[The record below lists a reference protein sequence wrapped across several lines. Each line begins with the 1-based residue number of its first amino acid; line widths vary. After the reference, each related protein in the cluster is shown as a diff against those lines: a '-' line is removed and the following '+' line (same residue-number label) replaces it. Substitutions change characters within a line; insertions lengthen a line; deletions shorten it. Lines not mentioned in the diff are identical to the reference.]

1 VRYNR
6 TTNPGSCNYTRT
18 VSKSKKNPWQT
29 HSVTEVYDN
38 PWINVSHRE
47 VTAPT
52 GKAGIY
58 GKVHFKNTAIAIVPI
73 DQDGNTWLVGQHRYT
88 LNQYTW
94 EIPEGGGTPHEENL
108 TVAQRELREE
118 TGIVAKKWTQL
129 LELHTS
135 NSVTDE
141 LAVGFIAQ
149 DLSFGECEPDDTED
163 LEIKKVPLKE
173 AVDMAMTG
181 RITDGLAMAC
191 LMKVQLL
198 IDRKELSL

>member
-1 VRYNR
+1 
-6 TTNPGSCNYTRT
+6 

-73 DQDGNTWLVGQHRYT
+73 D
-88 LNQYTW
+88 QYTW